1 MPADSK
7 ANHQF
12 QLSATMLSDNSEKS
26 RNPIKK
32 AMRRRNAKTVQFAAP
47 TYVEASDYDYSSDEE
62 GDLAEYING
71 SAIAAGTQQAATE
84 EAAVEQKEAPAE
96 TRTSTSSNRASFD
109 REQAATAASALA
121 AAGVTDDEPQLSPK
135 LVDKTGK
142 LVMYECQ
149 GTALTAASEAAPLKS
164 RKGTPRNADSFLKD
178 DTIETRKITLTPGL
192 LREDNAPLRSPTES
206 TRTASMESLTKVSM
220 FESDKKDEKK
230 KKGGMLSGFFKSK
243 KKDKKSKDS
252 GNDLDEK
259 VSLDIVRSSSIS
271 SDKNSI
277 IDRSSNGQAA
287 QNAAQGRMQQTSST
301 TTAAAAAA
309 PQQTARAAG
318 NAGPESNQVF
328 LAELPGS
335 EVAQEMATGQ
345 ESAIRPAP
353 KPLTSILK
361 TSDKPKKAK
370 KSKKRIQL
378 DDFDTPA
385 EERRNP
391 FDDGDDDD
399 DDDGG
404 RSGSRTFMH
413 GTEIIHIPMPGEMD
427 EDEDD
432 DDEEEEEDSEEE
444 EEEEEEPGSLTSSLN
459 TADAA
464 AASTPTPVDSALERK
479 SSAASSIKRDETT
492 DRAATT
498 TPTIA
503 SPTIPSTSRTT
514 TPLRGFTPLDSL
526 SPPPLTTAPSPTAS
540 TPSQSQGPAHPWN
553 DHHLRAWL
561 EDGREVRD
569 MLVMIHDKSGVTPVS
584 NDHPL
589 MAGLYTEQRKGVQD
603 MMGQLDGLLG
613 AYLNRKGVRY

>member
-1 MPADSK
+1 
-7 ANHQF
+7 
-12 QLSATMLSDNSEKS
+12 MLSDNSEKS

-62 GDLAEYING
+62 GETTDFLNG
-71 SAIAAGTQQAATE
+71 TQVAAGTQQVATE
-84 EAAVEQKEAPAE
+84 EAVVEQKEAPAE

-121 AAGVTDDEPQLSPK
+121 AAGINDDEPQLSPK
-135 LVDKTGK
+135 LVDKTGRLANFK
-142 LVMYECQ
+142 CH
-149 GTALTAASEAAPLKS
+149 GTVLTTATEAAPLKS

-178 DTIETRKITLTPGL
+178 DTIETRKITLTPGI

-220 FESDKKDEKK
+220 FDSDGKKDEKK

-259 VSLDIVRSSSIS
+259 VSLDIVRSSSTA
-271 SDKNSI
+271 SDKSSI
-277 IDRSSNGQAA
+277 LGGQAP
-287 QNAAQGRMQQTSST
+287 QGAAQSRLQQDSST
-301 TTAAAAAA
+301 PAA
-309 PQQTARAAG
+309 QQQAARAAG
-318 NAGPESNQVF
+318 NAAPESNQVF

-385 EERRNP
+385 DERRNP
-391 FDDGDDDD
+391 FEDGDDDD
-399 DDDGG
+399 EEDDG

-413 GTEIIHIPMPGEMD
+413 GTEIVHIPMPGEMD
-427 EDEDD
+427 DDEDD
-432 DDEEEEEDSEEE
+432 DEEEEDSEEDE
-444 EEEEEEPGSLTSSLN
+444 DEEEEPASLTSSLS
-459 TADAA
+459 TAEAA
-464 AASTPTPVDSALERK
+464 AASTPTPAESSLERK
-479 SSAASSIKRDETT
+479 SSAASTTKREETS

-498 TPTIA
+498 TPTIT
-503 SPTIPSTSRTT
+503 SPTIPASSSSRTT
-514 TPLRGFTPLDSL
+514 TPLRGFISTTSDSL

-540 TPSQSQGPAHPWN
+540 TPSQSQAPSTQPWN
-553 DHHLRAWL
+553 DHQLRAWL

-569 MLVMIHDKSGVTPVS
+569 MLVMIHDKSGVTPVG

-603 MMGQLDGLLG
+603 MMGQLDVLLG
-613 AYLNRKGVRY
+613 AYLNSKGVRY